1 MLKTVATVV
10 ADKAAEGY
18 DLGKNFSKFV
28 SSIKDNLGF
37 FAVVV
42 GTAVG
47 LIVISLLLEGAA
59 YRINGQRRVRMNTLT
74 ITVCGMLSAI
84 AAVLMIF
91 EFPVFFAPATMYKMD
106 FSDIPAIIAGM
117 TFGPVSGVV
126 VEFVKIMLKALIL
139 KPTSTA
145 FVGEYANFVVGCALV
160 VPASFIFQ
168 CRRSIKSMLV
178 GGIVGVLVMT
188 TFGTAMNA
196 IYFIPKL
203 GDMFHMPVEQIVKF
217 GSDIWPS
224 IDSLTK
230 FVFYCVAPLN
240 LLKGSV
246 AIGLV
251 LAAYRPIMSAIRS
264 LMSSQSSAPA
274 GMVAPGIKSAKG

>member
-1 MLKTVATVV
+1 MLKNVAIVV

-18 DLGKNFSKFV
+18 DLGKNFSKFREA
-28 SSIKDNLGF
+28 IQKNFGF
-37 FAVVV
+37 FMVVV

-47 LIVISLLLEGAA
+47 LIVISLLLESIA
-59 YRINGQRRVRMNTLT
+59 YKLNGHKRVRMNTLT
-74 ITVCGMLSAI
+74 VTVCGMLSAI
-84 AAVLMIF
+84 AAVLMFF
-91 EFPVFFAPATMYKMD
+91 EFPIFFAPATMYKMD

-168 CRRSIKSMLV
+168 CRRSFKSMLF

-203 GDMFHMPVEQIVKF
+203 GDMFHMSVDKIVEF
-217 GSDIWPS
+217 GTAIWPS
-224 IDSLTK
+224 VDSLTK

-240 LLKGSV
+240 LLKGSA
-246 AIGLV
+246 AIALV
-251 LAAYRPIMSAIRS
+251 LIAYRPIMSAIRS
-264 LMSSQSSAPA
+264 LMSAQSIVSAEMEKPGVKPA
-274 GMVAPGIKSAKG
+274 KV

>member
-1 MLKTVATVV
+1 MLKNVATVV

-18 DLGKNFSKFV
+18 DLGKNFSKFGE
-28 SSIKDNLGF
+28 SIQKNFGF
-37 FAVVV
+37 FMVVI

-47 LIVISLLLEGAA
+47 LIVLSILLEQIA
-59 YRINGQRRVRMNTLT
+59 YKMNGQKRTHIDTTLT

-84 AAVLMIF
+84 AAVLMLF
-91 EFPVFFAPATMYKMD
+91 EFPVPFAPHNMYKMD

-160 VPASFIFQ
+160 VPAAFIFQ
-168 CRRSIKSMLV
+168 CRKSFKGMLV
-178 GGIVGVLVMT
+178 GGIVGTLVMT

-196 IYFIPKL
+196 IYFVPKFA
-203 GDMFHMPVEQIVKF
+203 DMFGAPVEAIVEAGTKIF
-217 GSDIWPS
+217 PS

-246 AIGLV
+246 AIALV
-251 LAAYRPIMSAIRS
+251 LVAYYPITRAIR
-264 LMSSQSSAPA
+264 LMVSSQQSVPA
-274 GMVAPGIKSAKG
+274 EEIQHETAR

>member
-1 MLKTVATVV
+1 MIQKTVTVV
-10 ADKAAEGY
+10 AEKAAEGY
-18 DLGKNFSKFV
+18 DLGKNLSKFA

-37 FAVVV
+37 FGVVV

-47 LIVISLLLEGAA
+47 LIVLSLLLESIA
-59 YRINGQRRVRMNTLT
+59 YKINGQKRVRMNTLT
-74 ITVCGMLSAI
+74 VTVCGMLSAI
-84 AAVLMIF
+84 AAVLMFF
-91 EFPVFFAPATMYKMD
+91 EFPVFFAPPTMYKMD

-168 CRRSIKSMLV
+168 CRRSVKGMLF
-178 GGIVGVLVMT
+178 GGIAGVLVMT

-196 IYFIPKL
+196 IYFIPKFA
-203 GDMFHMPVEQIVKF
+203 DMFGAPVEAIVSAGTK
-217 GSDIWPS
+217 IWPS
-224 IDSLTK
+224 VDSLTK

-240 LLKGSV
+240 LLKGSA
-246 AIGLV
+246 AIALV
-251 LAAYRPIMSAIRS
+251 LVAYRPIMSAIRS
-264 LMSSQSSAPA
+264 LMSAQSSEPA
-274 GMVAPGIKSAKG
+274 DLEMVDIKPAKG

>member
-1 MLKTVATVV
+1 MLKNVAIVV
-10 ADKAAEGY
+10 ADKAAEESESANNFVKF
-18 DLGKNFSKFV
+18 GKSV
-28 SSIKDNLGF
+28 SENIGF
-37 FAVVV
+37 FMVVI

-47 LIVISLLLEGAA
+47 LIVISLLLESIA
-59 YRINGQRRVRMNTLT
+59 YKLNGHKRVRMNTLT
-74 ITVCGMLSAI
+74 VTVCGMLSAI
-84 AAVLMIF
+84 AAVLMFF
-91 EFPVFFAPATMYKMD
+91 EFPIFFAPATMYKMD

-168 CRRSIKSMLV
+168 CRRSFKSMLF

-203 GDMFHMPVEQIVKF
+203 GDMFHMSVDKIVEF
-217 GSDIWPS
+217 GTAIWPS
-224 IDSLTK
+224 VDSLTK

-240 LLKGSV
+240 LLKGSA
-246 AIGLV
+246 AIALV
-251 LAAYRPIMSAIRS
+251 LIAYRPIMSAIRS
-264 LMSSQSSAPA
+264 LMSAQSIVSAEMEKPGVKPA
-274 GMVAPGIKSAKG
+274 KV

>member
-1 MLKTVATVV
+1 MFQNAVTVV
-10 ADKAAEGY
+10 AEKAAEGA
-18 DLGKNFSKFV
+18 GKANNFAKFGKAV
-28 SSIKDNLGF
+28 ADNVGF
-37 FAVVV
+37 FMVVV

-47 LIVISLLLEGAA
+47 LVVLSLLLERIA
-59 YRINGQRRVRMNTLT
+59 YKMNGQKRVKMNTLT
-74 ITVCGMLSAI
+74 IAVCGMLSAI
-84 AAVLMIF
+84 AAVLMWF
-91 EFPVFFAPATMYKMD
+91 EFPVFFAPVTMYKMD

-126 VEFVKIMLKALIL
+126 VEFVKIILKALIL

-168 CRRSIKSMLV
+168 CRRNIKGMLF
-178 GGIVGVLVMT
+178 GGIAGVLVMT

-196 IYFIPKL
+196 IYFIPKFAA
-203 GDMFHMPVEQIVKF
+203 MFGAPVEEIVKA
-217 GSDIWPS
+217 GKEIWPS

-246 AIGLV
+246 AIALV
-251 LAAYRPIMSAIRS
+251 VAAYRPIMSAIRS
-264 LMSSQSSAPA
+264 LTVSQNTAP
-274 GMVAPGIKSAKG
+274 VEEENTEYTPAKG

>member
-1 MLKTVATVV
+1 MIQKTVTVV

-18 DLGKNFSKFV
+18 DLGKNLSKFA

-37 FAVVV
+37 FGVVV

-47 LIVISLLLEGAA
+47 LIVLSLLLESIA
-59 YRINGQRRVRMNTLT
+59 YKINGQKRVRMNTLT
-74 ITVCGMLSAI
+74 VTVCGMLSAI
-84 AAVLMIF
+84 AAVLMFF
-91 EFPVFFAPATMYKMD
+91 EFPVFFAPPTMYKMD

-168 CRRSIKSMLV
+168 CRRSVKGMLF
-178 GGIVGVLVMT
+178 GGIAGVLVMT

-196 IYFIPKL
+196 IYFIPKFA
-203 GDMFHMPVEQIVKF
+203 DMFGAPVEAIVSAGTK
-217 GSDIWPS
+217 IWPS
-224 IDSLTK
+224 VDSLTK

-240 LLKGSV
+240 LLKGSA
-246 AIGLV
+246 AIALV
-251 LAAYRPIMSAIRS
+251 LAAYRPITTAIRS
-264 LMSSQSSAPA
+264 LMTAQSSEPA
-274 GMVAPGIKSAKG
+274 DTEMVEIKPAKG

>member
-1 MLKTVATVV
+1 MIEKTVTVV
-10 ADKAAEGY
+10 AEKAAEGY
-18 DLGKNFSKFV
+18 DLGKNFSKFA

-37 FAVVV
+37 FLVVV

-47 LIVISLLLEGAA
+47 LILISLLLESVA
-59 YRINGQRRVRMNTLT
+59 YKINGQKRVRMNTLT

-84 AAVLMIF
+84 AAVLMFF

-274 GMVAPGIKSAKG
+274 GMVTPGIKSAKG

>member
-1 MLKTVATVV
+1 MLKNVATVV

-18 DLGKNFSKFV
+18 NLGKNISKFGE
-28 SSIKDNLGF
+28 SIQKNFGF
-37 FAVVV
+37 FMVVI

-47 LIVISLLLEGAA
+47 LVVLSILLEKIA
-59 YRINGQRRVRMNTLT
+59 YKLNGQKRIRMNTTLT

-84 AAVLMIF
+84 AAVLMWF
-91 EFPVFFAPATMYKMD
+91 EFPVFFAPPSMYKMD

-117 TFGPVSGVV
+117 AFGPVSGVV
-126 VEFVKIMLKALIL
+126 VEFVKIILKALIL

-168 CRRSIKSMLV
+168 CRRSFKSMLV
-178 GGIVGVLVMT
+178 GGIVGILVMT

-203 GDMFHMPVEQIVKF
+203 GDMFGMPVDVIVSF
-217 GSDIWPS
+217 GTAIWPS

-240 LLKGSV
+240 LLKGGV
-246 AIGLV
+246 AIALV
-251 LAAYRPIMSAIRS
+251 LVAYYPITHALRS
-264 LMSSQSSAPA
+264 LLSSQQSVPA
-274 GMVAPGIKSAKG
+274 EEIQPKKA

>member
-1 MLKTVATVV
+1 MLKNVAIVV
-10 ADKAAEGY
+10 ADKAAEESESANNFVKF
-18 DLGKNFSKFV
+18 GKSV
-28 SSIKDNLGF
+28 SENIGF
-37 FAVVV
+37 FMVVI

-47 LIVISLLLEGAA
+47 LIVLSLLLE
-59 YRINGQRRVRMNTLT
+59 RIACKVNGQKRVKMNTQAVA
-74 ITVCGMLSAI
+74 VCGMLSAV
-84 AAVLMIF
+84 AAVLMWF
-91 EFPVFFAPATMYKMD
+91 ELPVFFAPPNMYKMD

-126 VEFVKIMLKALIL
+126 VEFVKIMLKALFL

-168 CRRSIKSMLV
+168 CRRSFKTMLF

-196 IYFIPKL
+196 IYFVPKFAS
-203 GDMFHMPVEQIVKF
+203 MFGAPVEAIVAAGTK
-217 GSDIWPS
+217 IWPS
-224 IDSLTK
+224 VDSLTK

-240 LLKGSV
+240 LLKGSA
-246 AIGLV
+246 AIALV
-251 LAAYRPIMSAIRS
+251 LIAYRPIMSAIRS
-264 LMSSQSSAPA
+264 LMSAQSIVSAEMEKPGVKPA
-274 GMVAPGIKSAKG
+274 KV

>member
-1 MLKTVATVV
+1 MFQNAVTVV
-10 ADKAAEGY
+10 AEKAAEGA
-18 DLGKNFSKFV
+18 GKANNFAKFGKAV
-28 SSIKDNLGF
+28 ADNVGF
-37 FAVVV
+37 FMVVV

-47 LIVISLLLEGAA
+47 LVVLSLLLERIA
-59 YRINGQRRVRMNTLT
+59 YKMNGQKRVKMNTLT
-74 ITVCGMLSAI
+74 IAVCGMLSAI
-84 AAVLMIF
+84 AAVLMWF
-91 EFPVFFAPATMYKMD
+91 EFPVFFAPVTMYKMD

-126 VEFVKIMLKALIL
+126 VEFVKIILKALIL

-168 CRRSIKSMLV
+168 CRRSIKGMLF
-178 GGIVGVLVMT
+178 GGIAGVLVMT

-196 IYFIPKL
+196 IYFIPKFAA
-203 GDMFHMPVEQIVKF
+203 MFGAPVEEIVEA
-217 GSDIWPS
+217 GTDIWPS

-246 AIGLV
+246 AIALV
-251 LAAYRPIMSAIRS
+251 VAAYRPIMSAIRS
-264 LMSSQSSAPA
+264 LTVSQNAAP
-274 GMVAPGIKSAKG
+274 VEEKNTEYTPAKG

>member
-1 MLKTVATVV
+1 MLREAVVVV
-10 ADKAAEGY
+10 AGKAA
-18 DLGKNFSKFV
+18 SKF
-28 SSIKDNLGF
+28 NLGENLSSFGKSIAENVGF
-37 FAVVV
+37 FLVVV

-47 LIVISLLLEGAA
+47 LVLLSLLLEHIA
-59 YRINGQRRVRMNTLT
+59 YKMNGQKRVKMNTLT

-84 AAVLMIF
+84 AAVLMFF
-91 EFPVFFAPATMYKMD
+91 EFPVFFAPPTMYKMD

-168 CRRSIKSMLV
+168 CRRKFKSMLF
-178 GGIVGVLVMT
+178 GGIIGVLVMT

-196 IYFIPKL
+196 IYFIPKFA
-203 GDMFHMPVEQIVKF
+203 DMFGAPIEAIVAA
-217 GSDIWPS
+217 GSEIWS
-224 IDSLTK
+224 SVNSLTT

-240 LLKGSV
+240 LFKGSA
-246 AIGLV
+246 AIALV
-251 LAAYRPIMSAIRS
+251 LMAYYPIMGAIRS
-264 LMSSQSSAPA
+264 LLVSQKNVPAAPA
-274 GMVAPGIKSAKG
+274 SEKA